1 VSAQATQAA
10 SRRLKW
16 IENRPSHGWLPRID
30 FRELWFYRDL
40 ARFLAVR
47 DMKLRYKQTAIGI
60 GWVVLQP
67 LIAMGIFTGIFG
79 HVAKISS
86 QGLPYPVFVL
96 GGLAV
101 WQYVGTGVGQAAQSL
116 VVDRDLVTKT
126 YFPRL
131 LAPIAAVLPGLV
143 DLGVAI
149 AIVAIVMIIASV
161 GPSLALLTL
170 PAWILATSLTVF
182 GAGIWLAALNV
193 LYRDVR
199 YTLPFMVQ
207 IWFYASP
214 IVYPS
219 SLVHGTWRWVY
230 SLNPVAGVID
240 GFRWSLVGAPAP
252 PVQDLLSLASIIVL
266 ILTGVVY
273 FRRVERQFADR
284 I

>member
-1 VSAQATQAA
+1 MSAQAPAAA

-16 IENRPSHGWLPRID
+16 IENRPSRGWLPRID

-47 DMKLRYKQTAIGI
+47 DLKLRYKQTVIGI

-79 HVAKISS
+79 HVAKIPS

-101 WQYVGTGVGQAAQSL
+101 WQYVGTGVRESAESL
-116 VVDRDLVTKT
+116 VIDRDLVTKT

-131 LAPIAAVLPGLV
+131 LAPISALLPGLV
-143 DLGVAI
+143 DLGVAV
-149 AIVAIVMIIASV
+149 AIVAFAMIIASV
-161 GPSLALLTL
+161 GPGLALLTL
-170 PAWILATSLTVF
+170 PAWILAAVLMVF
-182 GAGIWLAALNV
+182 GVGVWLAALNV

-199 YTLPFMVQ
+199 YTLAFMIQV
-207 IWFYASP
+207 WFYASP
-214 IVYPS
+214 VVYPS

-230 SLNPVAGVID
+230 PLNPAVGVID

-252 PVQDLLSLASIIVL
+252 PVQVSTA
-266 ILTGVVY
+266 
-273 FRRVERQFADR
+273 
-284 I
+284 